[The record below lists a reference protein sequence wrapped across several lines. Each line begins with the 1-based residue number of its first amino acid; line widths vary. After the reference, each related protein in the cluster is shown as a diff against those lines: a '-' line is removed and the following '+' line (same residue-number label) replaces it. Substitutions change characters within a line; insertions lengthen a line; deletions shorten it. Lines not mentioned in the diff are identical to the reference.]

1 MIARHTSPF
10 CGSWYPG
17 QAPELR
23 RLLTSLEETSE
34 ERTGSGF
41 LPSPL
46 AFVVPHA
53 GLAYSGAVAQAAFRY
68 LRHSPPERVWLLGF
82 SHSGACS
89 AVATTDVA
97 AYCTP
102 LGDVQVDS
110 QKLPFPRLQEARLCD
125 HSVEIQLPLL
135 RSQAPGAHIIPLYVG
150 CLSPAERRRAAQQLA
165 NLYRPG
171 DVFVASSDFTHF
183 GRNFGYVPFPVDTS
197 TAQRIADLDQ
207 RLIDAAASVDAGYF
221 LSEIDRTES
230 TTCGREPIA
239 LLLETLSLLPGVEVF
254 QVALD
259 YQTSGQLTGD
269 FSHSVS
275 YAALGYFPAES
286 FTVPQ
291 EEQRLLLQSAFDTL
305 SSLYST
311 GERRPVPPALRP
323 AAFQRRIGAFVTL
336 YQNDELRG
344 CIGHMHPVKPLGGL
358 IPELTLSAALDDPR
372 FSHSPLPPAETRVE
386 ISLLTPPKPVADV
399 SGFVL
404 HRHGA
409 MLEQDHHRGLL
420 LPQVAHE
427 YHLTREQFLHALA
440 RKAGLDWERLKPDY
454 RLAVFRST
462 RFSAPV

>member
-1 MIARHTSPF
+1 MIARHNSPF

-23 RLLTSLEETSE
+23 RLLTSLEQTSE

-82 SHSGACS
+82 SHSGACA

-97 AYCTP
+97 SYSTP
-102 LGDVQVDS
+102 LGDVRVDS
-110 QKLPFPRLQEARLCD
+110 QCLPFPRLQEARVCD

-135 RSQAPGAHIIPLYVG
+135 RSQAPGALVIPLYVG

-183 GRNFGYVPFPVDTS
+183 GRSFGYVPFPVDTS
-197 TAQRIADLDQ
+197 TPQRIADLDQ
-207 RLIDAAASVDAGYF
+207 RVIDSAASVDAAYF
-221 LSEIDRTES
+221 LDEIERTES

-254 QVALD
+254 QVSLD

-286 FTVPQ
+286 FTIPR

-305 SSLYST
+305 SGLYST
-311 GERRPVPPALRP
+311 GERRPAPPPLLSP
-323 AAFQRRIGAFVTL
+323 AFQRRIGAFVTL
-336 YQNDELRG
+336 YQNGELRG
-344 CIGHMHPVKPLGGL
+344 CIGHVHPAKPLGEL
-358 IPELTLSAALDDPR
+358 IPELALSAALDDPR
-372 FSHSPLPPAETRVE
+372 FSHAPLPPAETSVE
-386 ISLLTPPKPVADV
+386 ISLLTPPKPVSKV
-399 SGFVL
+399 STFVL

-409 MLEQDHHRGLL
+409 MLEQGHHRGLL

-440 RKAGLDWERLKPDY
+440 RKAGLDWEHLQPDSRLS
-454 RLAVFRST
+454 VFRST